1 VAGFK
6 SRSEHFTVAASM
18 CFAPLEGWCSPLVAA
33 FKLISE
39 LFTAAAASMCR
50 MHSFQLRSFSP
61 AKMQQYRKTKA
72 EEQNEDKEST
82 QDKHL

>member
-1 VAGFK
+1 
-6 SRSEHFTVAASM
+6 
-18 CFAPLEGWCSPLVAA
+18 
-33 FKLISE
+33 
-39 LFTAAAASMCR
+39 MCR

>member
-1 VAGFK
+1 
-6 SRSEHFTVAASM
+6 
-18 CFAPLEGWCSPLVAA
+18 
-33 FKLISE
+33 
-39 LFTAAAASMCR
+39 